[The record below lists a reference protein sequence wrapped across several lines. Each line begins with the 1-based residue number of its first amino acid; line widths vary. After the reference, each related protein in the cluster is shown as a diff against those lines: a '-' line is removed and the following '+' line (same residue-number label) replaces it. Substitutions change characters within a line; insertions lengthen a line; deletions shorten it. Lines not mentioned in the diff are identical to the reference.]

1 MISYIYYFLGFSIT
15 LFVIIDLLWTALWV
29 DGGAGPLSD
38 WLTTLVWR
46 TVKKIDNKLLYNL
59 VGPIIL
65 SMILLSWFFLMWL
78 GMTLFFAGDSQSI
91 VNTSTN
97 APITWFDRFYFSGF
111 TLFTLGIGDY
121 TPQPGFFQI
130 VTALVSGLGM
140 MLLTFGA
147 SYIISVVGAVVEER
161 SFSRSVSGLGENSQ
175 ELLQKV
181 WNGKDFYQF
190 DLLLS
195 NLNSQITQLTQQNQ
209 AFPLLQ
215 YYHSEDPDKN
225 SSINIVVLD
234 EALSF
239 LEFGLKD
246 KELVNVALVRATRST
261 ITNYLKTITSGYG
274 NQVKDVKDTP
284 PTMALEPLA
293 DTTMPLVSQVEY
305 SKALKQYQDRR
316 NQLLTIL
323 KVDNHAWP
331 N

>member
-38 WLTTLVWR
+38 RLTTFVWR
-46 TVKKIDNKLLYNL
+46 MVKKIDNDLLYNI
-59 VGPIIL
+59 VGPVIL
-65 SMILLSWFFLMWL
+65 SSIILSWFFLMWL
-78 GMTLFFAGDSQSI
+78 GVTLFFAGDPQSI

-97 APITWFDRFYFSGF
+97 APITWFDRFYFTGF
-111 TLFTLGIGDY
+111 TLFTLGIGDL
-121 TPQPGFFQI
+121 TPQAGFFQI

-140 MLLTFGA
+140 MVLTFGA

-161 SFSRSVSGLGENSQ
+161 AFSRSVSGLGANSQ
-175 ELLQKV
+175 ELLKKI

-195 NLNSQITQLTQQNQ
+195 SINSQITQLTQQNQ

-215 YYHSEDPDKN
+215 YYHSEDPEKN

-246 KELVNVALVRATRST
+246 KELVNSTLVRATRST

-274 NQVKDVKDTP
+274 NQVKDVTDTP
-284 PTMALEPLA
+284 PTLDLSPLKE
-293 DTTMPLVSQVEY
+293 TTIPIVSQDDY
-305 SKALKQYQDRR
+305 SEELKIHQDRR

-323 KVDNHAWP
+323 NVDNHEWP

>member
-1 MISYIYYFLGFSIT
+1 MISYIYYFLGFSLT
-15 LFVIIDLLWTALWV
+15 VFVIVDLLWTALWV

-38 WLTTLVWR
+38 RLTTLVWK
-46 TVKKIDNKLLYNL
+46 TIKKIDNKLLYNI
-59 VGPIIL
+59 VGPLIL
-65 SMILLSWFFLMWL
+65 TLILLSWFFLMWI
-78 GMTLFFAGDSQSI
+78 GVTLFFAGDPQSI

-97 APITWFDRFYFSGF
+97 AAITWADRIYFSGF

-121 TPQPGFFQI
+121 TPQAGFFQI

-161 SFSRSVSGLGENSQ
+161 SFSRSVSGLGTSSQ
-175 ELLQKV
+175 ELLKNV
-181 WNGKDFYQF
+181 WNGQDFYQF

-215 YYHSEDPDKN
+215 YYHSEDHEKN

-239 LEFGLKD
+239 LESGLKD
-246 KELVNVALVRATRST
+246 EELVNVTLVKATRST
-261 ITNYLKTITSGYG
+261 ITNYIETITAGYG
-274 NQVKDVKDTP
+274 SQVHEVNDTP
-284 PTMALEPLA
+284 PIMELTPLE
-293 DTTMPLVSQVEY
+293 DTTIPFISQKEY
-305 SKALKQYQDRR
+305 SKEQKRYEERR
-316 NQLLTIL
+316 NQLLTIVN
-323 KVDNHAWP
+323 VDNHEWP